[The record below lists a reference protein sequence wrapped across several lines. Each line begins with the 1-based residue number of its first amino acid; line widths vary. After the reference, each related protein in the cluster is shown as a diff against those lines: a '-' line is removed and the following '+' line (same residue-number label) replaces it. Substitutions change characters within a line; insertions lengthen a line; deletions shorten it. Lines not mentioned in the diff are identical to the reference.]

1 MFWHS
6 ITEFVSGVED
16 IVNRSSIF
24 AIFEWTQLRIN
35 MILFAATSMSDANAH
50 EQTIICRQFFC
61 THNVPIYAVS
71 FVPPFSLAVDYYR
84 IGCFKDTR
92 NRAMPKL
99 LGNWRHDSQAVQKC
113 ALAAEKAGYS
123 VFGVQYAGECWSGP
137 QAHLTYKKYGSS
149 TTCVNGSGGAW
160 AQDVYQ
166 IVSKCCIGDVSLVGI
181 GVLRFLK
188 CASVSQL

>member
-1 MFWHS
+1 MSRPLFVGS
-6 ITEFVSGVED
+6 YLQITWWALDQRKEGKNSSNDNIVTAEIMKEASGNLTCLVDFSRGSARCAVSK
-16 IVNRSSIF
+16 I
-24 AIFEWTQLRIN
+24 
-35 MILFAATSMSDANAH
+35 
-50 EQTIICRQFFC
+50 FC
-61 THNVPIYAVS
+61 THNVPIYTVS
-71 FVPPFSLAVDYYR
+71 FVPPFSLAVNYYR

-149 TTCVNGSGGAW
+149 TRCVNGSGGAW
-160 AQDVYQ
+160 AQDVYE
-166 IVSKCCIGDVSLVGI
+166 IFSK
-181 GVLRFLK
+181 
-188 CASVSQL
+188 